1 MQSCLPGD
9 RRAVHPVL
17 RQIHSDGAVLT
28 QIEPLLLDEEADYI
42 AKLAEKEGFALS
54 EIGNGTGQA
63 TKYRTS
69 RTAVLHERNAVVDCI
84 RDRLATIAGMSAKK
98 FEPLQVVDYAY
109 DQEYKAHLDASAPE
123 RETDRLKTFFV
134 YLKGDGLEDG
144 RCGGATAF
152 YRLRNKDGR
161 PVRVYPK
168 KGRAL
173 LWSNFTSDGRLNRR
187 TVHAGEK
194 MICKGVKKLG
204 MNAWLLGRPAK
215 CRRKCHRKKPPKKL
229 FFP

>member
-152 YRLRNKDGR
+152 YVCATKTGGLCAYTQKKEGLSCGR
-161 PVRVYPK
+161 TSIRMVASTPARCTQGK
-168 KGRAL
+168 K
-173 LWSNFTSDGRLNRR
+173 
-187 TVHAGEK
+187 
-194 MICKGVKKLG
+194 
-204 MNAWLLGRPAK
+204 
-215 CRRKCHRKKPPKKL
+215 
-229 FFP
+229 